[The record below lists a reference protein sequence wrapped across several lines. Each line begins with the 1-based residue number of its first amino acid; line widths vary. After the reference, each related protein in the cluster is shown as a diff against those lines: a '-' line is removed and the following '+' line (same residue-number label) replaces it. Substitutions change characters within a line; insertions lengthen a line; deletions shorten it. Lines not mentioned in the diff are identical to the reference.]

1 MATGPLR
8 STTSKVGKF
17 PPIDS
22 AFPGVNP
29 GRLNPSI
36 DVMAQAADTE
46 LDVMPQQ
53 RELAELEDFTAL
65 VVRHRP
71 SIFRFLLLSLRDRDA
86 AETLAQECFLRAYKA
101 RDSFRGDSKAS
112 NLVRDHMRNR
122 RLQFWR
128 NTQAAS
134 AGFEDLSEYVADRR
148 RSQEAALLAQEQ
160 VKAVWAVAGTL
171 SAKQRTVFLLRFV
184 EDLDLLEIAE
194 VTGMK
199 EGTVKAHLFRAVE
212 AIRKRLKGES

>member
-1 MATGPLR
+1 
-8 STTSKVGKF
+8 
-17 PPIDS
+17 
-22 AFPGVNP
+22 
-29 GRLNPSI
+29 
-36 DVMAQAADTE
+36 VMAQAADTE

-112 NLVRDHMRNR
+112 TWLMHIALNLVRDHMRNR